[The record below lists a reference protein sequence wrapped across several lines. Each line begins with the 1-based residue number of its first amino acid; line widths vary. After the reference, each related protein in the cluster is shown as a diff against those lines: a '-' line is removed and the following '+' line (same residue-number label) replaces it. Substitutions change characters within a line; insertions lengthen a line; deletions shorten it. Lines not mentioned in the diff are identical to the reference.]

1 MSISVQEKVMTVME
15 YVMLHP
21 GSTSVEI
28 ARGLGRTASSV
39 GGSLRPLY
47 SSGVL
52 VRETND
58 NGESVYR
65 VNDMPFG
72 CANRLTMI
80 FNQRLSEAR
89 NRCNHQE

>member
-1 MSISVQEKVMTVME
+1 MTVME

-21 GSTSVEI
+21 GLTSGEI

-39 GGSLRPLY
+39 GGSLTSLY
-47 SSGVL
+47 NSGSL

-58 NGESVYR
+58 RGESVYR

-89 NRCNHQE
+89 NRRDHQE

>member
-1 MSISVQEKVMTVME
+1 MTVME

-21 GSTSVEI
+21 GLTSGEI
-28 ARGLGRTASSV
+28 ARGLGRTSSSV
-39 GGSLRPLY
+39 GGSLTSLY
-47 SSGVL
+47 NSGSL

-58 NGESVYR
+58 RGESVYR

-89 NRCNHQE
+89 NRRDHQE

>member
-1 MSISVQEKVMTVME
+1 MTVME

-21 GSTSVEI
+21 GSTSGEI
-28 ARGLGRTASSV
+28 ARGLGRTTSSV

-47 SSGVL
+47 NSGAL

-58 NGESVYR
+58 KGEDVYR

-89 NRCNHQE
+89 DRRDHQE

>member
-1 MSISVQEKVMTVME
+1 MTVIE

-28 ARGLGRTASSV
+28 ARGLGRTACSV

-47 SSGVL
+47 SSGAL

-72 CANRLTMI
+72 CANPLTMI
-80 FNQRLSEAR
+80 FNQRLIEAR
-89 NRCNHQE
+89 NRRDWQE

>member
-1 MSISVQEKVMTVME
+1 MTVME

-89 NRCNHQE
+89 NRRNHQE